1 MSEQTQ
7 TKVTVADVSVSAYG
21 EPAEVLKLLQKAC
34 ELQRK
39 SRRHE
44 HDLVMKERGFVAPP
58 PAKRQAVVSGQPPS
72 APAAKPVAPAAKPVP
87 NAGSK

>member
-1 MSEQTQ
+1 MSSANEQTQ

-44 HDLVMKERGFVAPP
+44 HDLVMKERGFVPP
-58 PAKRQAVVSGQPPS
+58 PPKRQATASKPPATAAAAADSKVVGTS
-72 APAAKPVAPAAKPVP
+72 
-87 NAGSK
+87 GSK